1 MALKN
6 QALKN
11 QALENRALKTQ
22 AFKFSA
28 VKRFFFAL
36 VFIFASF
43 TANAVDKQAFLQW
56 QKDFKIEAKSAG
68 ISAKTIQTTFKNAKF
83 LPQAITL
90 DRAQPEFIL
99 PFISYI
105 NSRVNSNQVK
115 LGRAL
120 LNNYD
125 TILTPIDLQYGVPKE
140 VLVAFW
146 GLETHYGANKGNF
159 SLPSS
164 LMTLAYE
171 GRRAAFFRAQ
181 LLDAMRIVDAGH
193 NTVAGMRGS
202 WAGAMGNMQFM
213 PSTMLK
219 HGVDADGD
227 GRINI
232 WTSLPDSFAS
242 AANYL
247 NKAGW
252 QKGEIAMLEVKLPEH
267 FNYNLAQLQNRKS
280 AANWQRLGV
289 ITMDNQP
296 LPVQDNAAILLPQGW
311 QGPAFMVFTNFD
323 VIMDWN
329 RSVNYALSVVHLANQ
344 LVADKPIIAGTD
356 VENVSLTFNQMWAL
370 QGKLNELGFDCGAPD
385 GFPGLATQAAV
396 RQYQAAEKLPQD
408 GYASASLYQLLF
420 QTH

>member
-11 QALENRALKTQ
+11 QALKTQ
-22 AFKFSA
+22 AFKFGA

-36 VFIFASF
+36 GFIFASF

-140 VLVAFW
+140 LLVAFW

-193 NTVAGMRGS
+193 NSVAGMRGS

-247 NKAGW
+247 IKAGW

-420 QTH
+420 QIH

>member
-6 QALKN
+6 QALK
-11 QALENRALKTQ
+11 TQ
-22 AFKFSA
+22 AFKFGA

-36 VFIFASF
+36 GFIFASF

-140 VLVAFW
+140 LLVAFW

-193 NTVAGMRGS
+193 NSVAGMRGS

-247 NKAGW
+247 IKAGW

-289 ITMDNQP
+289 NTMDNQP

-420 QTH
+420 QIH

>member
-1 MALKN
+1 MSANYASKTKVSKAKALKAK
-6 QALKN
+6 ALKI
-11 QALENRALKTQ
+11 
-22 AFKFSA
+22 SA
-28 VKRFFFAL
+28 VKRFVFAFC
-36 VFIFASF
+36 FICATNPAF
-43 TANAVDKQAFLQW
+43 AVDKHAFLQW

-68 ISAKTIQTTFKNAKF
+68 ISAKTIQTTFKSAKF

-90 DRAQPEFIL
+90 DRAQPEFIS
-99 PFISYI
+99 PFFSYI

-120 LNNYD
+120 LTDYE
-125 TILTPIDLQYGVPKE
+125 TILTPIETQYGVPKE
-140 VLVAFW
+140 VLMAFW
-146 GLETHYGANKGNF
+146 GLETHYGANKGSF
-159 SLPSS
+159 GLPSS

-171 GRRAAFFRAQ
+171 GRRAEFFRAQ

-296 LPVQDNAAILLPQGW
+296 LPAQDNAAILLPQGW

-344 LVADKPIIAGTD
+344 FVADKPIIAGTD
-356 VENVSLTFNQMWAL
+356 VENVSLSFNQMWAL
-370 QGKLNELGFDCGAPD
+370 QGKLNELGFDCGVPD

-396 RQYQAAEKLPQD
+396 RQYQAAQNLPQD
-408 GYASASLYQLLF
+408 GYANASLYQQLF

>member
-11 QALENRALKTQ
+11 RAFKNRALKTQ

-28 VKRFFFAL
+28 IKRLFFAL
-36 VFIFASF
+36 NFVFASY

-68 ISAKTIQTTFKNAKF
+68 ISVKTIQTTFKNAKF

-99 PFISYI
+99 PFFGYI

-115 LGRAL
+115 LGRAM

-125 TILTPIDLQYGVPKE
+125 TILSPIDLQYGVPKE

-252 QKGEIAMLEVKLPEH
+252 QKGEIAMLEVKLPDN

-289 ITMDNQP
+289 TAINDQP
-296 LPVQDNAAILLPQGW
+296 IPAQDNAAILLPQGW

-344 LVADKPIIAGTD
+344 FVADKPIIAGTD

>member
-56 QKDFKIEAKSAG
+56 QKEFKIEAKSAG

-83 LPQAITL
+83 LPQAIAL

-247 NKAGW
+247 IKAGW

-267 FNYNLAQLQNRKS
+267 FNYNLAQLQNRNS

>member
-1 MALKN
+1 MLKN
-6 QALKN
+6 QAKKTPV
-11 QALENRALKTQ
+11 LKTQ
-22 AFKFSA
+22 ALTIGLLIQILL
-28 VKRFFFAL
+28 AL
-36 VFIFASF
+36 SIVCISF
-43 TANAVDKQAFLQW
+43 TANAADKRAFLQW
-56 QKDFKIEAKSAG
+56 QKAFKTEAKSAG
-68 ISAKTIQTTFKNAKF
+68 ISAKTIQATFKSAQY
-83 LPQAITL
+83 LPQVIVL
-90 DRAQPEFIL
+90 DRAQPEFIS
-99 PFISYI
+99 PFFSYI
-105 NSRVNSNQVK
+105 NNRVNANQIK

-120 LNNYD
+120 LQDYD
-125 TILTPIDLQYGVPKE
+125 TILTPVETQFGVPKE

-159 SLPSS
+159 GLPSS

-171 GRRAAFFRAQ
+171 GRRAEFFRAQ

-247 NKAGW
+247 HQAGW
-252 QKGEIAMLEVKLPEH
+252 QKGEIAMLEVKLPDD
-267 FNYNLAQLQNRKS
+267 FNYNLAQLQNRQS
-280 AANWQRLGV
+280 VANWQHLGV
-289 ITMDNQP
+289 TAIDNQP
-296 LPVQDNAAILLPQGW
+296 LPALDNAAILLPQGW

-344 LVADKPIIAGTD
+344 FVADKPIIAGGD
-356 VENVSLTFNQMWAL
+356 VDNVSLTFNQMWAL

-408 GYASASLYQLLF
+408 GFASASLYHLLF

>member
-6 QALKN
+6 QALK
-11 QALENRALKTQ
+11 NRALKTQ
-22 AFKFSA
+22 AFKFGA

-36 VFIFASF
+36 GFIFASF

-140 VLVAFW
+140 LLVAFW

-193 NTVAGMRGS
+193 NSVAGMHGS

-247 NKAGW
+247 IKAGW

-420 QTH
+420 QIH

>member
-193 NTVAGMRGS
+193 NSVAGMRGS

-247 NKAGW
+247 IKAGW

>member
-6 QALKN
+6 QALK
-11 QALENRALKTQ
+11 NRALKTQ
-22 AFKFSA
+22 AFKFGA

-36 VFIFASF
+36 GFIFASF

-140 VLVAFW
+140 LLVAFW

-193 NTVAGMRGS
+193 NSVAGMRGS

-247 NKAGW
+247 IKAGW

-420 QTH
+420 QIH